1 MKPKIAALVGLAL
14 LWAATAVLPVWA
26 HGGGLIYVAG
36 EQAGEYRVTVW
47 VAPNQVEAGKTL
59 HFTVAVLEDAS
70 NDMILDA
77 QVEMSVYQAGGDA
90 PVLSGPATT
99 AQSVNKLF
107 YEADFPDAPQPGI
120 YTVVTRVNGRH
131 GTGEVSF
138 DLEIMPAKTAV
149 NWLLIG
155 LGGLVVVAG
164 LGIFLSRRTETREA

>member
-77 QVEMSVYQAGGDA
+77 QVEMSVYQAGGGRA
-90 PVLSGPATT
+90 GIIW
-99 AQSVNKLF
+99 
-107 YEADFPDAPQPGI
+107 PGHHRPI
-120 YTVVTRVNGRH
+120 
-131 GTGEVSF
+131 GEQII
-138 DLEIMPAKTAV
+138 LR
-149 NWLLIG
+149 G
-155 LGGLVVVAG
+155 
-164 LGIFLSRRTETREA
+164 